1 MEFTFQRGET
11 VQKERY
17 VRGSEG
23 KTLRRRV
30 VAAGL
35 LGRTPQ
41 RPMSK
46 GGGRDWAGG
55 AETPAGPLES
65 SVSGGPSEPSQI
77 EAKWSHVSH
86 WPLATAWEE
95 VKPWVRQSPGDQGST
110 QEGTP
115 SHQQLGTGCVSPY
128 LTG

>member
-1 MEFTFQRGET
+1 MEFTFQRGEM

-23 KTLRRRV
+23 KCSLAQTLRLRV

-65 SVSGGPSEPSQI
+65 SVPGGSSEPSRI
-77 EAKWSHVSH
+77 EAKCGALRSHISH
-86 WPLATAWEE
+86 WPLATVWEE
-95 VKPWVRQSPGDQGST
+95 VKPWVRQSPGAQGST
-110 QEGTP
+110 
-115 SHQQLGTGCVSPY
+115 
-128 LTG
+128 